1 MVKIYVA
8 NLAKY
13 NEGVLKGAWFTLP
26 TPLEEIYQ
34 KVFDEDELDENG
46 NPYGDYVILD
56 YESPRIPQS
65 ILKNS
70 SLSELNEIAEKLSQ
84 LEDDQAD
91 AVLKILERGT
101 VKTLQEA
108 IKKLEDCVF
117 HYGCKN
123 MGDVAYYLYKEIYPE
138 LFSSPLENY
147 INWDEVGEDMQC
159 NGIFIEL
166 DNGTIVEVL

>member
-1 MVKIYVA
+1 LVKIYVA
-8 NLAKY
+8 NLVKY

-34 KVFDEDELDENG
+34 KVFEPYELDENG

-56 YESPRIPQS
+56 YESPFEIHE
-65 ILKNS
+65 NS

-84 LEDDQAD
+84 LEDDQVD
-91 AVLKILERGT
+91 AVVKLLARGIVKNLK
-101 VKTLQEA
+101 EA

-123 MGDVAYYLYKEIYPE
+123 MGDVAYHFYKDLFPMV
-138 LFSSPLENY
+138 FSSPLENY
-147 INWDEVGEDMQC
+147 INWDEAGEDMKC